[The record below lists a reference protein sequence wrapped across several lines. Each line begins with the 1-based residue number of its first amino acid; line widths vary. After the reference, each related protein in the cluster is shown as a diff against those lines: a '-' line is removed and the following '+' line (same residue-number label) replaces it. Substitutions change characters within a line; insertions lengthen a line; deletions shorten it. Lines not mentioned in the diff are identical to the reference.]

1 TTYNLALADILKAA
15 GSASLQIDKAAN
27 STALADR
34 KYVHGKVELSQQYLL
49 DKQSE
54 NQRHN
59 YQLNYQQIRGYMN
72 AFLVD
77 VDRNTTILEQ
87 ENRPE
92 IQQIAAD
99 KTYQDKLINEYLDNG
114 DNARPDL
121 IPKKEYTG
129 IKGKFKQ
136 FLTSLGF

>member
-1 TTYNLALADILKAA
+1 NLALADILKAA

-136 FLTSLGF
+136 FMSSLGF

>member
-1 TTYNLALADILKAA
+1 
-15 GSASLQIDKAAN
+15 
-27 STALADR
+27 
-34 KYVHGKVELSQQYLL
+34 QQYLL

-136 FLTSLGF
+136 FMSSLGF